1 MSEEKT
7 LRKVDAPIM
16 GVREWAV
23 GDDGSLNSTGVDS
36 RWEPRG
42 TQSARCLRTSD
53 VSLLREHYNI
63 MLMTVRLGGPQ
74 EVRRLAQLRREIAEA
89 ENGGH
94 SAPHQG
100 CGCGLYAFY
109 DRDSCEEYGDG
120 VAKQGGVRGVVSA
133 WGKVIR
139 AEYGFKAQYMRLE
152 AIILERETMEH
163 FGATVGLEGAHKNLA
178 DRHGVPLI
186 KPEEVSAFVQL
197 SGGTVLEPEPAPP
210 EEPAV
215 SAIFPIY
222 PPSSSAN
229 ITPSK
234 LASTQVAREV
244 ARQFA
249 AMPPPFVKV
258 DAVALML
265 IALIVC
271 LVVGSLLIST
281 GSF

>member
-16 GVREWAV
+16 GVREWVV
-23 GDDGSLNSTGVDS
+23 GDNGSLKSTGVDS

-42 TQSARCLRTSD
+42 TQSAKCLRTSD
-53 VSLLREHYNI
+53 VTLLMEHYRF
-63 MLMTVRLGGPQ
+63 MMMTSQLGDLGD
-74 EVRRLAQLRREIAEA
+74 EGRLAELRREIAEA

-94 SAPHQG
+94 LVPHQG

-109 DRDSCEEYGDG
+109 DRDSCGEYGDG
-120 VAKQGGVRGVVSA
+120 RAKESGVRGVVSA

-139 AEYGFKAQYMRLE
+139 HEYGFRAEYMRLE

-163 FGATVGLEGAHKNLA
+163 FGATVGLKGAHKNLA

-210 EEPAV
+210 EERDAV
-215 SAIFPIY
+215 IRAMYTPL
-222 PPSSSAN
+222 PSAN
-229 ITPSK
+229 IIPSK
-234 LASTQVAREV
+234 LATSRDVARGV
-244 ARQFA
+244 AGQPA
-249 AMPPPFVKV
+249 VMPPPSGKV
-258 DAVALML
+258 DAAALML
-265 IALIVC
+265 IALILC
-271 LVVGSLLIST
+271 LVVGSLLALT
-281 GSF
+281 GSL